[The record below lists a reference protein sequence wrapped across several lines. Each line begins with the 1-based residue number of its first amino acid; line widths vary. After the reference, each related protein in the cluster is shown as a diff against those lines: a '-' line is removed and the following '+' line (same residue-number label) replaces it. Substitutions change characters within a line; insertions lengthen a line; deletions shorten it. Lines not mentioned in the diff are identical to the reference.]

1 MVYLQEDIFTKNFFV
16 KYKDK
21 NGIEKNPLVIHYGFT
36 DNLLLAIILNWVNL
50 WNWKQIF
57 LPHILMPYNVFFT
70 SDNIRKF
77 WYDIEKIKKLWF
89 RVKFLNT
96 FDFWDSRNKKIIK
109 SINNYNPYIHIKW
122 KNNWE
127 YIYRILWENTWRE
140 NNFSYSDKYS
150 PMKARWLNIRNS
162 DLSKSNF
169 KDVYMYR
176 SFFTWDH
183 VENMDLSF
191 CDFTWALM
199 IQSYI
204 AWNLAYSNFSNTN
217 LTYWRLNQ
225 SNFSWVDLSNSS
237 LYKSVLT
244 KTNFS
249 NVNLK
254 NVNPPFFIDRTKWI
268 EKAKNISDDLK
279 NYIKEFNNLNN
290 NLEKIKST

>member
-57 LPHILMPYNVFFT
+57 LPHILMPYHVFFT

-140 NNFSYSDKYS
+140 NNFD
-150 PMKARWLNIRNS
+150 
-162 DLSKSNF
+162 
-169 KDVYMYR
+169 
-176 SFFTWDH
+176 
-183 VENMDLSF
+183 
-191 CDFTWALM
+191 
-199 IQSYI
+199 
-204 AWNLAYSNFSNTN
+204 
-217 LTYWRLNQ
+217 
-225 SNFSWVDLSNSS
+225 
-237 LYKSVLT
+237 
-244 KTNFS
+244 
-249 NVNLK
+249 NVIL
-254 NVNPPFFIDRTKWI
+254 
-268 EKAKNISDDLK
+268 DLK
-279 NYIKEFNNLNN
+279 NEFIKRRNFLNENKEKILKERIKIDVETIEEINNFINNWFILDIFLENTNENILNFERN
-290 NLEKIKST
+290 LKWWEILWFRKNLEEWKCIDMKKNLL